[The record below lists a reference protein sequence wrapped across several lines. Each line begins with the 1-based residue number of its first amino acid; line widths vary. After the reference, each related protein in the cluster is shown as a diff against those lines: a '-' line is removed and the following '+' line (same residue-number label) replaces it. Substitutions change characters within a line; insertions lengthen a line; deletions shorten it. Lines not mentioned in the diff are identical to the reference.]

1 MTLEENTA
9 QGNTYTARK
18 KTSYTCP
25 GLGVRSGGFACRDP
39 AGSPAAATLFSG
51 ECLSDVGALIRLG
64 PARLGS
70 ARLNPAVKQ
79 FGGLGADVE
88 QDHKPNRF
96 VLVHIQSP
104 HLDQTSSSGTVSLE
118 WKHLTD

>member
-64 PARLGS
+64 PARLG
-70 ARLNPAVKQ
+70 PAQPSGEAVRRV
-79 FGGLGADVE
+79 GSGCGAGSQTESFCSGSYSVSSPGSDLQLWYCQSRVE
-88 QDHKPNRF
+88 
-96 VLVHIQSP
+96 
-104 HLDQTSSSGTVSLE
+104 TS
-118 WKHLTD
+118 H